1 MATKHKR
8 SLLYESTESF
18 LKFLEYVI
26 FSIRLIFNICFRCIH
41 KLSFLMLHRRQSI
54 FSFYP
59 SALVKSAVVASPK
72 FFRWLDGWMAGW
84 SSSVSWCV
92 SSRPSQPF
100 SYHTY
105 KTVADRQTVM
115 SVFSQK
121 RQQS

>member
-26 FSIRLIFNICFRCIH
+26 FSIRSIFNICFRCIH

-72 FFRWLDGWMAGW
+72 FFRWLDGWLAGHRRLVGA
-84 SSSVSWCV
+84 SAAG
-92 SSRPSQPF
+92 PASQPF